1 MIKKSVKKEI
11 DKIIKEV
18 WLTDI
23 CKEYGR
29 GGLIKEASLQC
40 SLYHH
45 LQNKLGSLMKENNLF
60 LYPECYFK
68 ELNYFADL
76 AIVEMDMS
84 NEAEYLWDRM
94 TDVAAI
100 IELKYDGGNS
110 QATADYIKTDKAKLK
125 TYVEELSYE
134 CQYYF
139 GVIYETEFDESGKVL
154 YSNKEFEP
162 YLVKVS
168 LKDLNIRK
176 GPGTNYA
183 RTQFIPVGVYTIVEE
198 ADGKGA
204 TKWGRLKSGA
214 GWISL
219 DYVTKC

>member
-23 CKEYGR
+23 CEEYGR

-40 SLYHH
+40 SLYHQ

-94 TDVAAI
+94 IDVAAI

-125 TYVEELSYE
+125 TYVEELPYE

-139 GVIYETEFDESGKVL
+139 GVIYETECIALQWFDGRSTKNWANGCLTELDAGYLDEDMYFEVNSYNGWNIQ
-154 YSNKEFEP
+154 NKKSKCD
-162 YLVKVS
+162 VK
-168 LKDLNIRK
+168 
-176 GPGTNYA
+176 
-183 RTQFIPVGVYTIVEE
+183 F
-198 ADGKGA
+198 
-204 TKWGRLKSGA
+204 
-214 GWISL
+214 
-219 DYVTKC
+219 

>member
-11 DKIIKEV
+11 DKIIKDV
-18 WLTDI
+18 WLTEI
-23 CKEYGR
+23 CDEYGR

-40 SLYHH
+40 NLYHH
-45 LQNKLGSLMKENNLF
+45 LQNRLGSLLEENKLF

-68 ELNYFADL
+68 ELNFFADL

-84 NEAEYLWDRM
+84 SEEEYLWNRM

-125 TYVEELSYE
+125 KYVEELSYE

-139 GVIYETEFDESGKVL
+139 GVIYETECIALQWFDGRSTKNWANGCLTELNAGYL
-154 YSNKEFEP
+154 DDEMYFEVNS
-162 YLVKVS
+162 YNGWNLQNRKS
-168 LKDLNIRK
+168 KCHIR
-176 GPGTNYA
+176 
-183 RTQFIPVGVYTIVEE
+183 F
-198 ADGKGA
+198 
-204 TKWGRLKSGA
+204 
-214 GWISL
+214 
-219 DYVTKC
+219 